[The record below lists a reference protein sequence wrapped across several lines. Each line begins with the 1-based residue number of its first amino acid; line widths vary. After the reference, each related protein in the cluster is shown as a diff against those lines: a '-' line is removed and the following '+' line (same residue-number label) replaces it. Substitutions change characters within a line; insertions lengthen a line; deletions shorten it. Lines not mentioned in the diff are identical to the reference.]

1 MAKTKPGKRPYLRT
15 ETCTLDAWNAIVHH
29 SLTIDELKLER
40 EEAFEARDNALGQ
53 LEEADANSDE
63 AHEAG
68 YEHSKAVRA
77 IDNIAAS
84 IKFHQSE
91 LQKAIRAAI
100 KGEEV
105 KIYDFNPDAAK
116 KRKDDDEAKKA
127 TGSPDV
133 PGQAKLNLVG
143 GGGGGGGEDLRPVGR
158 PGKKPAAIAP
168 MPADG
173 VDEQLDASVNE
184 LGGEGKDQLSDAT
197 IAALVKAGFTTIRH
211 VALQLDGTNGRIVL
225 GDKIGKG
232 EKVVAQ
238 IVKATELYRA
248 KHRKAILNAQH
259 EAMKAEAQ
267 KAQA

>member
-1 MAKTKPGKRPYLRT
+1 MAKKPGKRPYLRDT
-15 ETCTLDAWNAIVHH
+15 PFSLDACNAIAHY
-29 SLTIDELKLER
+29 SLTIDELMKER
-40 EEAFEARDNALGQ
+40 EEAFEARDNARASI
-53 LEEADANSDE
+53 EEADADSEE

-68 YEHSKAVRA
+68 YEYSKTIIA
-77 IDNIAAS
+77 IDNLAAE
-84 IKFHQSE
+84 IKFTRSE

-100 KGEEV
+100 KGDAV
-105 KIYDFNPDAAK
+105 TIYDFNPEAAK
-116 KRKDDDEAKKA
+116 KRKDDNEAKKA
-127 TGSPDV
+127 TGSPDI
-133 PGQAKLNLVG
+133 PGQAKLNLV
-143 GGGGGGGEDLRPVGR
+143 GGEDLRPVGR

-173 VDEQLDASVNE
+173 VDEQLGASVNE

-197 IAALVKAGFTTIRH
+197 IAALVKAGFNTVRD
-211 VALQLDGTNGRIVL
+211 VAMQLDATNGRIVL

-232 EKVVAQ
+232 EKVVAA
-238 IVKATELYRA
+238 IVKATDLFRA